1 MPVKNTGMDIK
12 KPPTAH
18 TLVMADFCRYLLDRP
33 LGADGECTNFTAKRN
48 CIAHTS
54 KQQRFN
60 ESVNAHNASVTSYTT
75 ANSSGALVA
84 GADIFS
90 KNKSA
95 SSASSRLTRH
105 NKARE
110 VKASSVAALVLRF
123 LAVDGRGGGM
133 PVALPFA
140 SFGGDATGMGETT
153 DTGAAVVAG
162 CAPPGLTLAEVPP
175 TECFEESRVD
185 TLRGRW
191 WCGRRGMFW

>member
-1 MPVKNTGMDIK
+1 MT
-12 KPPTAH
+12 
-18 TLVMADFCRYLLDRP
+18 YRP
-33 LGADGECTNFTAKRN
+33 LGAEGECTNFTAKRN

-60 ESVNAHNASVTSYTT
+60 DNVNAHNANVTSYTT

-90 KNKSA
+90 KNNNARRA
-95 SSASSRLTRH
+95 SSKLTRH
-105 NKARE
+105 NKASE
-110 VKASSVAALVLRF
+110 VKASSVAALVLLF
-123 LAVDGRGGGM
+123 LTVAGRCGGM
-133 PVALPFA
+133 PVAFPFA
-140 SFGGDATGMGETT
+140 SFGGDATDKGATT
-153 DTGAAVVAG
+153 DTGAAFAAG
-162 CAPPGLTLAEVPP
+162 CAPGLTLAEVPP